1 MCHLLYAFLH
11 LQFQENETSPSI
23 TPPSRPPSQRSFSS
37 PVVRMPSNAN
47 PVYHRIPSADPFTP
61 AGTPRPQFIVT
72 STAQNPQ
79 TNVRPSENE
88 GYAVVQSG
96 APDMTRQLRDLL
108 QRQQSEPASGEPA
121 GTSRIWVQGRS
132 WVSFFIS

>member
-1 MCHLLYAFLH
+1 MCSVLYAFFH
-11 LQFQENETSPSI
+11 LKFKESETSPSI

-37 PVVRMPSNAN
+37 PVVRMPSNSN
-47 PVYHRIPSADPFTP
+47 PAYHRVPNSDPFTQ

-72 STAQNPQ
+72 STAQNSQ

-108 QRQQSEPASGEPA
+108 QRQQNEPASGEPS
-121 GTSRIWVQGRS
+121 GTSRIWVQGKLL
-132 WVSFFIS
+132 VSLFIL